1 MPIEN
6 ELDALLEEIAL
17 LEKKIDKRKPKKK
30 LARLPTD
37 DHPLSPLKKPV
48 LLPTEKKVYFQIN
61 QYFKLTMISIENT
74 EVALE
79 IWIKGVLPLLLKR
92 LNLEVEEW
100 ERISDL
106 GDADKELQ
114 IESDSEWT
122 NFFQH
127 TIKSGNID
135 EEILIL
141 INEGKKKIER
151 MIRAQRG

>member
-1 MPIEN
+1 
-6 ELDALLEEIAL
+6 
-17 LEKKIDKRKPKKK
+17 
-30 LARLPTD
+30 
-37 DHPLSPLKKPV
+37 
-48 LLPTEKKVYFQIN
+48 
-61 QYFKLTMISIENT
+61 MISIENT

-79 IWIKGVLPLLLKR
+79 IWIKGILPLLLKR

-135 EEILIL
+135 EEILIM